1 MTKTLDLYTNNIKGG
16 IMTVFRVVIEVDEP
30 TLEDAQ
36 DHILSLSGSD
46 LVDEII
52 EVEYTSVTKLEK
64 LVKEES

>member
-1 MTKTLDLYTNNIKGG
+1 MTTTLDLYTNNIKGG
-16 IMTVFRVVIEVDEP
+16 TMTVFRVVIEVDEP

-36 DHILSLSGSD
+36 DHILSLNGSD

-64 LVKEES
+64 LIKEES

>member
-1 MTKTLDLYTNNIKGG
+1 
-16 IMTVFRVVIEVDEP
+16 MTVFRVVIEVDEP

-36 DHILSLSGSD
+36 DHILSLNGSD

-64 LVKEES
+64 LIKEESWTNIGG